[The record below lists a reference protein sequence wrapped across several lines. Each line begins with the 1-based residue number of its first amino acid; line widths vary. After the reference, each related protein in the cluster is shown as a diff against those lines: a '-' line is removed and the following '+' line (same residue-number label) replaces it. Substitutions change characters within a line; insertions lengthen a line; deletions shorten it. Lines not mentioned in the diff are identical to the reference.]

1 MKEDEI
7 YTMSKEEITRLG
19 LMQRLQAKQMTQKEV
34 SNQLGISVRQ
44 VKRIWQAYQRE
55 GATGLISKRRGKPSN
70 NQLKKEVLQQALDLI
85 LAHYKDFGP
94 TLAHEKLVEVHG
106 LQISDE
112 RVRQMMI
119 AEGLWKPKKARKKRV
134 FQMRERRA
142 RRGELVQIDGS
153 EYDWFEK
160 RGPHCTL
167 LVFVDDAT
175 SELLQLW
182 FVPHESFFGYCEA
195 ARLYFERCGKPL
207 AFYSDKH
214 GIFHLNRPNTLKGD
228 GLTEFGRAMQEL
240 EVQILCA
247 NTPQAKGRVERA
259 NQTLQDRLTKELRLR
274 GISSME
280 DANVYLPEFIADYNH
295 RFAVTPRSSFDAHRP
310 LASTDQLDL
319 ILSRRETRILSDS
332 LSFQYHK
339 VIYQVQVDRPSYA
352 MRNAQI
358 TVCENVHG
366 QITVLYKGHPLSFL
380 VLERQPR
387 QAEVVSAKSLN
398 HSFCQEPFKPA
409 PDHPWRK
416 PFLGNRSLPE
426 NDSGYV
432 DGKSPAHLSTVPPM
446 PSPSPGDI
454 STLSD

>member
-7 YTMSKEEITRLG
+7 YTMSKKEMTRLG
-19 LMQRLQAKQMTQKEV
+19 LMQRLEAKQMTQKEV
-34 SNQLGISVRQ
+34 SSQLGISVRQ

-70 NQLKKEVLQQALDLI
+70 NQLKEEVLQQALDLI
-85 LAHYKDFGP
+85 LVHYKDFGP

-106 LQISDE
+106 VKISDE

-182 FVPHESFFGYCEA
+182 FVSHESFFGYCEA
-195 ARLYFERCGKPL
+195 TRLYFERCGKPL

-214 GIFHLNRPNTLKGD
+214 GIFHLNHPNALKGD

-240 EVQILCA
+240 KVQILCA

-274 GISSME
+274 GISNMAE
-280 DANVYLPEFIADYNH
+280 ANAYLPEFIADYNH
-295 RFAVTPRSSFDAHRP
+295 RFAVSPRSTNNAHRP
-310 LASTDQLDL
+310 LAQSDQLDL

-339 VIYQVQVDRPSYA
+339 VIYQIQVDRPSYA
-352 MRNAQI
+352 LRKAPVI
-358 TVCENVHG
+358 VCEDACG
-366 QITVLYKGHPLSFL
+366 QITVLYKGRPLPYKI
-380 VLERQPR
+380 LERQPR

-398 HSFCQEPFKPA
+398 HAIHQEPFKPA
-409 PDHPWRK
+409 PNHPWRK
-416 PFLGNRSLPE
+416 PFLCNPIPNE
-426 NDSGYV
+426 NDCGYV
-432 DGKSPAHLSTVPPM
+432 DGKSPAHLSTVATST
-446 PSPSPGDI
+446 SPSPGDI
-454 STLSD
+454 SSLSD